1 MNKFVKYVGL
11 SLVGLVAVGT
21 LVACSSKSS
30 SKSSGKR
37 TIEVATV
44 GTTTHF
50 TYDKDGEL
58 TGYEIEVMREI
69 FKGSDKYEVNL
80 IRQNG
85 LLSCCLDGDRYQIGV
100 SNLSYDKKNVRKKY
114 LYPNPYAKNP
124 VVLVV
129 RKDSGIK
136 SLDDI
141 GGKSTEVIQGTSTAK
156 QLEAYNEEH
165 KDNPTE
171 LKYTDGT
178 IQSILANLSDG
189 RSDYKIFERFDS

>member
-1 MNKFVKYVGL
+1 MKLNKFIKYLGL
-11 SLVGLVAVGT
+11 SLVGLAAVGT

-44 GTTTHF
+44 GTTKPF

-69 FKGSDKYEVNL
+69 FKGSDKNEVNFNKTEWSS
-80 IRQNG
+80 IFAG
-85 LLSCCLDGDRYQIGV
+85 LDGDRYQIGV
-100 SNLSYDKKNVRKKY
+100 SNLSYDEKRAEKY

-129 RKDSGIK
+129 KKGSGIK

-178 IQSILANLSDG
+178 I
-189 RSDYKIFERFDS
+189 

>member
-1 MNKFVKYVGL
+1 MKLNKFVKYVGL

-44 GTTTHF
+44 GTTKPF

-69 FKGSDKYEVNL
+69 FKGSDKYEVNFNKTEWSS
-80 IRQNG
+80 IFAG
-85 LLSCCLDGDRYQIGV
+85 LDGDRYQIGV
-100 SNLSYDKKNVRKKY
+100 SNLSYDKKRAEKY

-124 VVLVV
+124 GSSHWMISVA
-129 RKDSGIK
+129 
-136 SLDDI
+136 SLQRSSKELLQRNNWKHTM
-141 GGKSTEVIQGTSTAK
+141 KSTRIIQQSS
-156 QLEAYNEEH
+156 N
-165 KDNPTE
+165 
-171 LKYTDGT
+171 
-178 IQSILANLSDG
+178 IQM
-189 RSDYKIFERFDS
+189 ERFNLFLLI